1 MYDMLAEN
9 IEQTP
14 DYPKARTTALRVLQ
28 DNHVV
33 RPPVIPR
40 EMAESYGLRV
50 EVMELPSDLMR
61 VAGFIDFNQS
71 KIFINSADHY
81 NRQAFTIAHEL
92 GHFLMHKDLFEKH
105 PQRYKV
111 LLRMPL
117 GSENDAI
124 EQEANAFA
132 AELLV
137 PLKMIRRYRQYA
149 TEDDLAKLFAVSP
162 EVIRYRLKFAGRT
175 SVSA

>member
-1 MYDMLAEN
+1 MLAGN

-14 DYPKARTTALRVLQ
+14 DYRKARTTALRVLQ
-28 DNHVV
+28 DNHVL

-61 VAGFIDFNQS
+61 VAGLIDFSQS
-71 KIFINSADHY
+71 KIFINSADRY
-81 NRQAFTIAHEL
+81 ERQAFTIAHEL
-92 GHFLMHKDLFEKH
+92 GHFLMHKEFFEKH
-105 PQRYKV
+105 PERYKV
-111 LLRMPL
+111 LVRMPL
-117 GSENDAI
+117 GAENDPI

-137 PLKMIRRYRQYA
+137 PLKMISRYRQFA
-149 TEDDLAKLFAVSP
+149 TEDDLAQLFAVSP
-162 EVIRYRLKFAGRT
+162 EVIRYRLQFAGST
-175 SVSA
+175 SVFA